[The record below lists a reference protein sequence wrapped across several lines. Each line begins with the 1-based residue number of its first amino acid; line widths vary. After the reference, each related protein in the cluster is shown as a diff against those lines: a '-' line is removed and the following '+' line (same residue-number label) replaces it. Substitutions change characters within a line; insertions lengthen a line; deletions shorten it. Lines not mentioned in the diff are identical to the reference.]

1 VATLGVRKGLKM
13 FNWLEKIFGR
23 NPTNDIVRFIR
34 TEFASDTKH
43 LSDADA
49 LIYYNSL
56 YRSKK

>member
-1 VATLGVRKGLKM
+1 M